1 MGRFLIICKTSI
13 NNMEDSNKVNT
24 FITEFY
30 DILPYN
36 LKKYKIIIVINIKSN
51 DHLTEYR
58 SYIKSS
64 YNSMYI
70 ECHNVY
76 DDTRNMKSIIIS
88 SMNTYM
94 LSGDDLVTYLD
105 FDSGE
110 ESQLSPI
117 ILSRLD
123 KEKDIRPKIESM

>member
-1 MGRFLIICKTSI
+1 
-13 NNMEDSNKVNT
+13 MEDSNKVNT